1 MKQVKYAFFA
11 FQPSDCEAAQLW
23 LTRLYDQ
30 GWELEHLPS
39 FAFLPAKFVPRTRD
53 DIKYCVDLS
62 HGVRDPSFASDDF
75 DKLVRESGWALV
87 GTVRTGLD
95 VYKSLPGRDPIP
107 IQTDPALFKKAFFRR
122 ELLPILIGGLIL
134 ALFMALLGS
143 TLGLRTTLPTRLLTS
158 NWELLNAVALLYM
171 LAFFFFTVGWGLRF
185 WLRSSPPAPNLR
197 LACFK
202 SFCGTLFYLLWIFC
216 LILLPLSRAVTDG
229 QLAPVQDPQAVA
241 ELPLLRLEDLDL
253 PAAPL
258 PWFCQQ
264 SSVLASELEFEEAID
279 GISLIQTRWDCRFG
293 WVAEQIV
300 AGTLASYE
308 RYMPYTPADLGF
320 DQAWTYTDDSGFH
333 SLLLR
338 QGNTVVQLY
347 GSLDLTTPDRL
358 DLLWDVLEL
367 TNQV

>member
-1 MKQVKYAFFA
+1 MKKVKYAFFA

-39 FAFLPAKFVPRTRD
+39 FAFLPAKFIPRTRD

-62 HGVRDPSFASDDF
+62 HGVRDPNFAPDGF
-75 DKLVRESGWALV
+75 DQLVRESGWALV
-87 GTVRTGLD
+87 GTSRSGLD

-293 WVAEQIV
+293 WVADQIV
-300 AGTLASYE
+300 ADTLASYE

-320 DQAWTYTDDSGFH
+320 DQSWTYMSDSGFH

-347 GSLDLTTPDRL
+347 GSLDLTTPDHLERL
-358 DLLWDVLEL
+358 RDALEL
-367 TNQV
+367 AS

>member
-1 MKQVKYAFFA
+1 MKKVKYAFFA

-39 FAFLPAKFVPRTRD
+39 FAFLPAKFIPRTRD

-75 DKLVRESGWALV
+75 DQLVRESGWALV
-87 GTVRTGLD
+87 GTSRSGLD

-320 DQAWTYTDDSGFH
+320 D

-338 QGNTVVQLY
+338 QGNTVVHLH

-358 DLLWDVLEL
+358 DLLWDTLEL
-367 TNQV
+367 TA

>member
-1 MKQVKYAFFA
+1 MKKVKYAFFA

-39 FAFLPAKFVPRTRD
+39 FAFLPAKFIPRTRD

-62 HGVRDPSFASDDF
+62 HGVRDPNFAPDDF
-75 DKLVRESGWALV
+75 DQLVRESGWALV
-87 GTVRTGLD
+87 GTSRSGLD

-216 LILLPLSRAVTDG
+216 LILLPFSRVLEAEG
-229 QLAPVQDPQAVA
+229 SAPVRDPQAVA
-241 ELPLLRLEDLDL
+241 GRPLLTLEDLGLAGDTAIRL
-253 PAAPL
+253 R
-258 PWFCQQ
+258 QQ
-264 SSVLASELEFEEAID
+264 SSILASELVLEENTD
-279 GISLIQTRWDCRFG
+279 GLSLTQERWDCRFG
-293 WVAEQIV
+293 WVADQIV
-300 AGTLASYE
+300 ADTLASYE

-320 DQAWTYTDDSGFH
+320 DQSWTYMSDSGFH

-347 GSLDLTTPDRL
+347 GSLDLTTPDHLERL
-358 DLLWDVLEL
+358 RDALEL
-367 TNQV
+367 AS

>member
-1 MKQVKYAFFA
+1 MKKVKYAFFA

-39 FAFLPAKFVPRTRD
+39 FAFLPAKFIPRTRD

-62 HGVRDPSFASDDF
+62 HGVRDPNFAPDDF
-75 DKLVRESGWALV
+75 DQLVRESGWALV
-87 GTVRTGLD
+87 GTSRSGLD

-158 NWELLNAVALLYM
+158 NWKLLNAVALLYM
-171 LAFFFFTVGWGLRF
+171 IAFFFVTVGWGLRF
-185 WLRSSPPAPNLR
+185 WLRSSPPTPNLR
-197 LACFK
+197 LARVK
-202 SFCGTLFYLLWIFC
+202 SLCGTLFYLCWLFC
-216 LILLPLSRAVTDG
+216 LILLPFSRVLEAEG
-229 QLAPVQDPQAVA
+229 SAPVRDPQAVA
-241 ELPLLRLEDLDL
+241 GRPLLTLEDLGLAGDTAIRL
-253 PAAPL
+253 R
-258 PWFCQQ
+258 QQ
-264 SSVLASELEFEEAID
+264 SSILASELVLEENTD
-279 GISLIQTRWDCRFG
+279 GLSLTQERWDCRFG
-293 WVAEQIV
+293 WVADQIV
-300 AGTLASYE
+300 ADTLASYE

-320 DQAWTYTDDSGFH
+320 DQSWTYMSDSGFH

-347 GSLDLTTPDRL
+347 GSLDLTTPDHLERL
-358 DLLWDVLEL
+358 RDALEL
-367 TNQV
+367 AS

>member
-39 FAFLPAKFVPRTRD
+39 FAFLPAKFIPRTRD
-53 DIKYCVDLS
+53 DVKYCVDLTR
-62 HGVRDPSFASDDF
+62 GVRDPNFAPDGF
-75 DKLVRESGWALV
+75 DQLVKESGWALV

-122 ELLPILIGGLIL
+122 ELLPILIGGLIVV
-134 ALFMALLGS
+134 LFLALLGS
-143 TLGLRTTLPTRLLTS
+143 TLGLRTTLPAGLLTS

-171 LAFFFFTVGWGLRF
+171 ISFFFVTVGWGLRF
-185 WLRSSPPAPNLR
+185 WLRSSPSAPNLR
-197 LACFK
+197 LARLK
-202 SFCGTLFYLLWIFC
+202 SFCGTLFYLCWLFC
-216 LILLPLSRAVTDG
+216 LILLPFSQVLEAEGS
-229 QLAPVQDPQAVA
+229 APVRDPQAVA
-241 ELPLLRLEDLDL
+241 GLPLLTLEDLGLSGDTAIRL
-253 PAAPL
+253 R
-258 PWFCQQ
+258 QQ
-264 SSVLASELEFEEAID
+264 SSILASTLELEETTD
-279 GISLIQTRWDCRFG
+279 GISLTQERWDCRFG
-293 WVAEQIV
+293 WVANLI
-300 AGTLASYE
+300 ASDTLASYE
-308 RYMPYTPADLGF
+308 RSMPYTPAALGF
-320 DQAWTYTDDSGFH
+320 DQSWTYMSDSGFH

-358 DLLWDVLEL
+358 ERLRDALEL
-367 TNQV
+367 AS

>member
-39 FAFLPAKFVPRTRD
+39 FAFLPAKFIPRTRD

-62 HGVRDPSFASDDF
+62 HGVRDPNFAPDDF
-75 DKLVRESGWALV
+75 DQLVRESGWALV
-87 GTVRTGLD
+87 GTSRSGLD

-158 NWELLNAVALLYM
+158 NWKLLNAVALLYM
-171 LAFFFFTVGWGLRF
+171 IAFFFVTVGWGLRF
-185 WLRSSPPAPNLR
+185 WLRSSPPTPNLR
-197 LACFK
+197 LARVK
-202 SFCGTLFYLLWIFC
+202 SLCGTLFYLCWLFC
-216 LILLPLSRAVTDG
+216 LILLPFSRVLEAEG
-229 QLAPVQDPQAVA
+229 SAPVRDPQAVA
-241 ELPLLRLEDLDL
+241 GRPLLTLEDLGLAGDTAIRL
-253 PAAPL
+253 R
-258 PWFCQQ
+258 QQ
-264 SSVLASELEFEEAID
+264 SSILASELVLEENTD
-279 GISLIQTRWDCRFG
+279 GLSLTQERWDCRFG
-293 WVAEQIV
+293 WVADQIV
-300 AGTLASYE
+300 ADTLASYE

-320 DQAWTYTDDSGFH
+320 DQSWTYMSDSGFH

-347 GSLDLTTPDRL
+347 GSLDLTTPDHLERL
-358 DLLWDVLEL
+358 RDALEL
-367 TNQV
+367 AS

>member
-1 MKQVKYAFFA
+1 MKKVKYAFFA

-39 FAFLPAKFVPRTRD
+39 FAFLPAKFIPRTRD

-62 HGVRDPSFASDDF
+62 HGVRDPNFAPDDF
-75 DKLVRESGWALV
+75 DQLVRESGWALV
-87 GTVRTGLD
+87 GTSRSGLD

-158 NWELLNAVALLYM
+158 NWKLLNAVALLYM
-171 LAFFFFTVGWGLRF
+171 IAFFFVTVGWGLRF
-185 WLRSSPPAPNLR
+185 WLRSSPPTPNLR
-197 LACFK
+197 LARVK
-202 SFCGTLFYLLWIFC
+202 SLCGTLFYLCWLFC
-216 LILLPLSRAVTDG
+216 LILLPFSRVLEAEG
-229 QLAPVQDPQAVA
+229 SAPVRDPQAVA
-241 ELPLLRLEDLDL
+241 GRPLLTLEDLGLAGDTAIRL
-253 PAAPL
+253 R
-258 PWFCQQ
+258 QQ
-264 SSVLASELEFEEAID
+264 SSILASELVLEENTD

-293 WVAEQIV
+293 WVADQIV
-300 AGTLASYE
+300 ADTLASYE

-320 DQAWTYTDDSGFH
+320 DQSWTYMSDSGFH

-347 GSLDLTTPDRL
+347 GSLDLTTPDHLERL
-358 DLLWDVLEL
+358 RDALEL
-367 TNQV
+367 AS